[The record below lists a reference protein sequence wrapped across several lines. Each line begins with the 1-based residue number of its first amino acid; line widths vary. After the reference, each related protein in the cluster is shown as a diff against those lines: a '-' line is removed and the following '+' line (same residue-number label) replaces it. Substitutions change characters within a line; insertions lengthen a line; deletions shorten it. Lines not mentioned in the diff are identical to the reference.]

1 MPRDN
6 WEDAVADIEITAA
19 RATARQHQ
27 LATIVGITLPAE
39 MPQLVAA
46 ARLQTAL
53 GNDIGAEGIHE
64 IHAAQSK
71 LMDVLQTSEFR
82 ITTPA
87 QNRAE
92 ARGWI
97 AYLYLRRRQKALR
110 SLQLNAGDVVGYPD
124 VDVAFEVSSIGS
136 DGRVYF
142 KGPRA
147 GSAWPD
153 KLVVKARACDHSDKA
168 QIFRRDAANRASLLG
183 TTHELSMA
191 KLHDLRR
198 WEVQELL
205 GMDAID
211 ELVEVIEMADDER
224 PIQLYLEAHPE
235 LLGAL
240 LGGRDRFVVPRPSF
254 GGKYEPD
261 FLIADT
267 DSMGIRWLL
276 VELETPTSSVT
287 LSTQNALDKNARRG
301 VAQIQEWRE
310 WLQNNLD
317 TARRSVRRD
326 GLGLSD
332 IRPNSEG
339 LVLVG
344 RRHALRGN
352 GAAVRSAFAEQNSIR
367 IHTYDWLVESLREII
382 DFVGPSG
389 LNPYVIKPPR

>member
-1 MPRDN
+1 MARQT
-6 WEDAVADIEITAA
+6 WQDAVADIEL
-19 RATARQHQ
+19 ATSLTTTRQHQ
-27 LATIVGITLPAE
+27 LASVAGISLPDE

-53 GNDIGAEGIHE
+53 GNDIGTEGTFE
-64 IHAAQSK
+64 IHDTQWQ
-71 LMDVLQTSEFR
+71 LMEALQTTEFR

-92 ARGWI
+92 ARSWI

-110 SLQLNAGDVVGYPD
+110 RLELNAGDVVGYPD
-124 VDVAFEVSSIGS
+124 VDSAFEVSSIGT

-142 KGPRA
+142 KGSRT

-153 KLVVKARACDHSDKA
+153 KLVVRARSDDRGDTA
-168 QIFRRDAANRASLLG
+168 QTLRRNAANLASLMG

-198 WEVQELL
+198 WEVQGQL
-205 GMDAID
+205 GIDAID
-211 ELVEVIEMADDER
+211 ELAAIIETADDER
-224 PIQLYLEAHPE
+224 PIQVYLEAHPE

-240 LGGRDRFVVPRPSF
+240 LGGRDRFVIPRPSF

-276 VELETPTSSVT
+276 VELETPASSVT
-287 LSTQNALDKNARRG
+287 LSTQNALEKNARRG
-301 VAQIQEWRE
+301 VTQIQEWRE

-317 TARRSVRRD
+317 GARRSLNRD
-326 GLGLSD
+326 GLGLAD

-382 DFVGPSG
+382 NFVGPSG
-389 LNPYVIKPPR
+389 LNPHVIRPPR

>member
-1 MPRDN
+1 MARQT
-6 WEDAVADIEITAA
+6 WRDAVADIELAA
-19 RATARQHQ
+19 TRATARQHQ
-27 LATIVGITLPAE
+27 LASVAGISLPAE

-46 ARLQTAL
+46 ARLQSAL
-53 GNDIGAEGIHE
+53 GNDIGTEGTFE
-64 IHAAQSK
+64 IHHAQLQ
-71 LMDVLQTSEFR
+71 LMEALQTTEFR

-87 QNRAE
+87 LNRAE

-110 SLQLNAGDVVGYPD
+110 RLELNAGDVVGYPE
-124 VDVAFEVSSIGS
+124 VDGAFEVSSIGS

-142 KGPRA
+142 KGART

-153 KLVVKARACDHSDKA
+153 KLIVKARSNDHGVTA
-168 QIFRRDAANRASLLG
+168 QNLRRNAANLASLLG

-191 KLHDLRR
+191 KLYDLRR
-198 WEVQELL
+198 WEVEGHL
-205 GMDAID
+205 GIEAID
-211 ELVEVIEMADDER
+211 ELAEVIETADDEK
-224 PIQLYLEAHPE
+224 PIQVHLETHPE

-240 LGGRDRFVVPRPSF
+240 LGGRDRFVIPRPSF

-276 VELETPTSSVT
+276 VELETPASSVT

-301 VAQIQEWRE
+301 VTQIQEWRE

-317 TARRSVRRD
+317 GARRPVHRD
-326 GLGLSD
+326 GLGLAD

-339 LVLVG
+339 LVIVG
-344 RRHALRGN
+344 RRHALRTS

-367 IHTYDWLVESLREII
+367 IHTYDWLVESLRNII

-389 LNPYVIKPPR
+389 LNPHVIQPPR